1 MLKKIISKGCYVHYV
16 VTKMDTVWS
25 NCIFMAPGSCLTM
38 VGCGSLDK
46 IMLSDHGWILE
57 QTCQEPVVP
66 TNDQALE
73 TFSASHVPP

>member
-1 MLKKIISKGCYVHYV
+1 
-16 VTKMDTVWS
+16 
-25 NCIFMAPGSCLTM
+25 MAPGSCLTM